1 MRMVV
6 IVLGLIALLG
16 VGIPIVSSFGGDN
29 EASRLVNAAER
40 TQEKADSVSRSYND
54 VIPPPPRTNPAGG
67 SPVSERAGTSQ
78 RSSGAIPRAAGS
90 SADEEV
96 EGAEQPTP
104 TPAPTLTPGEHAV
117 ADAMDFLARVDAE
130 FGPQHTE
137 YTAAVSRLKR
147 AWSPRYARAID
158 EYHRFEGRVEHA
170 RDMAYEYLEI
180 QQRLTV
186 NITNSGMRRT
196 HEERD
201 AREQILILEWM
212 NQADTVLEEAR
223 AIKYRL
229 DDMNIAITKLEL
241 SATFASVYEGFH
253 QMPLAITLLNGELE
267 KFREESEL
275 IYKTFGPQDGN

>member
-1 MRMVV
+1 MRIIIAIIGV
-6 IVLGLIALLG
+6 IALLG

-29 EASRLVNAAER
+29 EASRLVSAAER

-54 VIPPPPRTNPAGG
+54 VIPPPPRTNAAGG
-67 SPVSERAGTSQ
+67 PPASERAGTSQ
-78 RSSGAIPRAAGS
+78 RSSGVSQRAAGS
-90 SADEEV
+90 STDEQGEDVEV
-96 EGAEQPTP
+96 PTP

-137 YTAAVSRLKR
+137 YTAAVNRLKR
-147 AWSPRYARAID
+147 AWSPRYTRAVD
-158 EYHRFEGRVEHA
+158 EYKRFEGRVEHA

-186 NITNSGMRRT
+186 NITNSKMRRT
-196 HEERD
+196 HEDRD
-201 AREQILILEWM
+201 TREQILILEWM
-212 NQADTVLEEAR
+212 NQADTVLDEAH
-223 AIKYRL
+223 AIKVRL

-253 QMPLAITLLNGELE
+253 QIPLAITLLNGELE

-275 IYKTFGPQDGN
+275 IYQTFGPQDGN